1 MDALVC
7 YMDELVEDEM
17 YRHYIADTI
26 GVLVNM
32 TSKVNG
38 GDGSY
43 PMYTELLKD
52 AQPEAHKRED
62 PEAIKAHILKALA
75 SAGDVHEMN
84 I

>member
-43 PMYTELLKD
+43 PMYTVLLKD
-52 AQPEAHKRED
+52 AQPETHKRED
-62 PEAIKAHILKALA
+62 PEAIKAHILEALA
-75 SAGDVHEMN
+75 SAGEAHEMN